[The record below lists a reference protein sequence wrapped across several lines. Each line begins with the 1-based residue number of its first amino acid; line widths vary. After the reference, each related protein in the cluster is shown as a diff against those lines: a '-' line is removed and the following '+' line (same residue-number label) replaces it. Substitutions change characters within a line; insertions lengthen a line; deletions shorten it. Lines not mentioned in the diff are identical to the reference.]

1 MARSR
6 PKDRRPRSADLPA
19 RLAALENPAIAYF
32 ARRDL
37 LDEDAG
43 PVSALWELKE
53 ARRIV
58 ARQNLDGSWRYPG
71 AQARIRSQ
79 ENYDQIE
86 TFRQVAILVEMFGF
100 AREHPALA
108 RAAEYLF
115 SCQTREGDF
124 RGIYGH
130 QYATT
135 YAGAIMELLIKAGYA
150 DDPRVAKGFAWL
162 LSARQDDGG
171 WAVPLR
177 TARVPYSES
186 VDVDRYPTPIVPVTS
201 RPSSHLATGMVLRA
215 FAAHPSLRKSG
226 EARRAATWFVS
237 RLYRR
242 DAYPDRGDPAYW
254 ERVSFPF
261 WFTDIVTALDTLSRM
276 EWGMEPAIASA
287 IDRLR
292 RRRRQDGT
300 LLLKIVRG
308 KLPDLPWWICLAVC
322 RSCRRWGVRF

>member
-1 MARSR
+1 
-6 PKDRRPRSADLPA
+6 
-19 RLAALENPAIAYF
+19 
-32 ARRDL
+32 
-37 LDEDAG
+37 
-43 PVSALWELKE
+43 VSALWELKE

-135 YAGAIMELLIKAGYA
+135 YVGAIMELLIKAGYA

-186 VDVDRYPTPIVPVTS
+186 VDVDRYPTPIVPVGS
-201 RPSSHLATGMVLRA
+201 GSVRDDGRPAM
-215 FAAHPSLRKSG
+215 
-226 EARRAATWFVS
+226 
-237 RLYRR
+237 
-242 DAYPDRGDPAYW
+242 DRGRAPAADGDGLCPRGHPIALAGGFLEDGALDPAG
-254 ERVSFPF
+254 R
-261 WFTDIVTALDTLSRM
+261 
-276 EWGMEPAIASA
+276 
-287 IDRLR
+287 
-292 RRRRQDGT
+292 
-300 LLLKIVRG
+300 
-308 KLPDLPWWICLAVC
+308 
-322 RSCRRWGVRF
+322 

>member
-1 MARSR
+1 MAGLR
-6 PKDRRPRSADLPA
+6 PKDRRPRAIDLAA
-19 RLAALENPAIAYF
+19 RLAGLDNPAIAYF

-43 PVSALWELKE
+43 PVSALWELRE

-71 AQARIRSQ
+71 GQERIRSR
-79 ENYDQIE
+79 ENYDQLE

-100 AREHPALA
+100 DREHPALA

-115 SCQTREGDF
+115 SCQSREGDF
-124 RGIYGH
+124 RGIYGP

-135 YAGAIMELLIKAGYA
+135 YHGAIMELLIKSGYA
-150 DDPRVAKGFAWL
+150 DDPRIARGFAWL
-162 LSARQDDGG
+162 LSVRQDDGG

-177 TARVPYSES
+177 VARVPYMEAQ
-186 VDVDRYPTPIVPVTS
+186 DLGRYPTPIAPVTS
-201 RPSSHLATGMVLRA
+201 RPSSHLVTGMVLRA
-215 FAAHPSLRKSG
+215 FAAHPSRRKSG
-226 EARRAATWFVS
+226 EARRAAAWFVS
-237 RLYRR
+237 RLYHR
-242 DAYPDRGDPAYW
+242 DAYPDRGAPDYW

-276 EWGMEPAIASA
+276 EWSMEPAIAAA

-292 RRRRQDGT
+292 RRRRKDGT

-308 KLPDLPWWICLAVC
+308 KLPDLPWWICLAIC
-322 RSCRRWGVRF
+322 RSCQRWGVHF